1 VEAVQNRIGGE
12 RREASDGQ
20 RFERRNP
27 ADDGEVV
34 SSAPLS
40 TEEDVSSAVD
50 AAQKAFPGWAATGPS
65 ERATL
70 LERAAALLAERAE
83 DNARDLVRE
92 EGKPLADALNEA
104 RRTPTNLR
112 LFAGEAMRLG
122 GRTFLADEPGV
133 SASTVVTPVGIVG
146 VITPWNFPFNL
157 ASRKLGP
164 ALAAGNCV
172 VFKPSSMTPLM
183 GDRLAAAVE
192 DAGFPPGVFNVV
204 HGFGAGAS
212 LVADTRV
219 AAITFTGSTATG
231 RKINDALGLGR
242 RCQLELGGN
251 NPIVVL
257 DDADLEQAAN
267 VVARSSFSLSGQAC
281 TGAGRVLAHPAV
293 YDELVERV
301 AEKAR
306 AHVVGNGLH
315 EGVTLGPLIDE
326 SAVLAMTAVV
336 DQARSSGATVVTGG
350 ERLSGEDHDRG
361 WFFPP
366 TVLADV
372 ATDMDTSCQEVFG
385 PVIGFER
392 VGSLDEAIERSND
405 TEYGLVA
412 AICTKNIASAQRYVR
427 EVQAG
432 MIKVNRPTV
441 GAALNAP
448 FGGLKQSGTSPYK
461 EQLGPGVMD
470 LYTEVRTVFVGD

>member
-27 ADDGEVV
+27 ADNREVV
-34 SSAPLS
+34 SSAPVS
-40 TEEDVSSAVD
+40 TSEDVRAAVD
-50 AAQKAFPGWAATGPS
+50 AAQKAFPGWSSTGPS
-65 ERATL
+65 ERAEL
-70 LERAAALLAERAE
+70 LERAASTLLARAE
-83 DNARDLVRE
+83 DIARELVRE
-92 EGKPLADALNEA
+92 EGKPLGDALNEA

-112 LFAGEAMRLG
+112 LYAGEAMRLG
-122 GRTFLADEPGV
+122 GQTFVADEPGV
-133 SASTVVTPVGIVG
+133 SASTMVTPVGIVG
-146 VITPWNFPFNL
+146 VITPWNFPLNL

-183 GDRLAAAVE
+183 GDRLAAAFE
-192 DAGFPPGVFNVV
+192 DAGVPPGVFNVV
-204 HGFGAGAS
+204 HGFGAGAN
-212 LVADTRV
+212 LVADRRV
-219 AAITFTGSTATG
+219 GAITFTGSTATG
-231 RKINDALGLGR
+231 RKIHDVIGLGR

-257 DDADLEQAAN
+257 DDADLDKAAT
-267 VVARSSFSLSGQAC
+267 VVTRSSFSLSGQAC
-281 TGAGRVLAHPAV
+281 TAAGRILAHGTV
-293 YDELVERV
+293 YDELLERV
-301 AEKAR
+301 AQKAR
-306 AHVVGNGLH
+306 AHVVGNGLT
-315 EGVTLGPLIDE
+315 EGVTIGPLIDE
-326 SAVLAMTAVV
+326 GAVHAMTAVV
-336 DQARSSGATVVTGG
+336 EQARSAGARVVTGG
-350 ERLSGEDHDRG
+350 ERLTGDEYDHG

-372 ATDMDTSCQEVFG
+372 SPEMDTSCQEVFG

-392 VGSLDEAIERSND
+392 TGSLDEAIERSND

-412 AICTKNIASAQRYVR
+412 AICTQSIASAQRYVA

-448 FGGLKQSGTSPYK
+448 FGGLKQSGTPPYK
-461 EQLGPGVMD
+461 EQLGAGVMD